1 MLHRWL
7 FTFAGYDEVDRFFP
21 LLCELILKKQSL
33 KTSGESESECK
44 PQLNQCVLTPRGQL
58 QKFSFEFSKSDGQS
72 KTVIPNIPQYLCCPI
87 SNTTNGLHSEENC
100 VKIPCLSK
108 TSVKSPHFHSQDC
121 AQEDSGIET
130 SDSCDEKKEP
140 CHRTLK
146 RPHSQILNSSTMNN
160 FS

>member
-1 MLHRWL
+1 M
-7 FTFAGYDEVDRFFP
+7 
-21 LLCELILKKQSL
+21 KKQSQ
-33 KTSGESESECK
+33 KISGESESECK

-58 QKFSFEFSKSDGQS
+58 QKFSFDFSKSDGQS
-72 KTVIPNIPQYLCCPI
+72 KTAIPNIPQYFCSPV
-87 SNTTNGLHSEENC
+87 SNATTNGLHSDEKNC
-100 VKIPCLSK
+100 VKIPCLNK
-108 TSVKSPHFHSQDC
+108 TSVKLPHFHSQDC

-146 RPHSQILNSSTMNN
+146 RPHSQILNSSTVNS